1 MWATRPLLRFL
12 GAHPPDPLP
21 GGFAPW
27 TPPQFAHPRWLGV
40 SRRFGSPRGGF
51 VNVGNSPPFE
61 VFGGTSPKP
70 PAMGAPPPGPPSLPT
85 PVGWG
90 LAGVLGPPRGGF
102 VNVGN
107 SPPFKVLGG
116 TSPRPPARGLRPLD
130 PQFCPPPLAGGWP
143 AFWVP
148 LVAGLLM
155 WATRPLLRFLGAHP
169 PSPLP
174 GVFAPWT
181 PQFAHPRWLGV
192 CQRFGSLSPGP
203 SPRRRGENPGRERGQ
218 GVFGKAHPPTPWT
231 PRLTSS
237 AFAIIIMPAG
247 TDPP

>member
-1 MWATRPLLRFL
+1 L
-12 GAHPPDPLP
+12 GPPR
-21 GGFAPW
+21 GGFANVGNSPPFEVFGGTSPRPPAMGASPPGPPSLP
-27 TPPQFAHPRWLGV
+27 TPVGWGFARVLGP
-40 SRRFGSPRGGF
+40 PRGGF

-70 PAMGAPPPGPPSLPT
+70 PAMGASPPGPPSLPT

-90 LAGVLGPPRGGF
+90 FARVLGPPRGGF

-116 TSPRPPARGLRPLD
+116 TSPRPPAMGASP
-130 PQFCPPPLAGGWP
+130 PGPPVCPPPLAGGWP

-174 GVFAPWT
+174 GGFAPWT
-181 PQFAHPRWLGV
+181 PSFAHPRWLRV
-192 CQRFGSLSPGP
+192 CQRLGSHSW
-203 SPRRRGENPGRERGQ
+203 RG
-218 GVFGKAHPPTPWT
+218 
-231 PRLTSS
+231 
-237 AFAIIIMPAG
+237 
-247 TDPP
+247 

>member
-1 MWATRPLLRFL
+1 
-12 GAHPPDPLP
+12 
-21 GGFAPW
+21 
-27 TPPQFAHPRWLGV
+27 
-40 SRRFGSPRGGF
+40 
-51 VNVGNSPPFE
+51 VGNSPPFE
-61 VFGGTSPKP
+61 VFGGTSPRP

-107 SPPFKVLGG
+107 SPPFEVLGG

-192 CQRFGSLSPGP
+192 CQRFGVLTSPPAPLRGGEGRTRPNFPPSLAGKGA
-203 SPRRRGENPGRERGQ
+203 RGLGRKGT
-218 GVFGKAHPPTPWT
+218 PPTTPWT

-247 TDPP
+247 TA